1 MLLKSAATA
10 ITPAIVVPQDHG
22 HGERKTRDPARQAQ
36 VAIGEITNEE
46 NSVGPEDL
54 QKLLVRIAP
63 GAMQITSNG
72 KSQVRQSGCLG
83 CVHPAPNR
91 S

>member
-1 MLLKSAATA
+1 LLLKSAATA

-36 VAIGEITNEE
+36 VAIREITNEE